1 MASWTNDSQLHA
13 LMRAYLAAVAQ
24 LEQARTDGTPDTEV
38 ERLRTDKRA
47 AARAYEEALLARG
60 WQIPGLAIG
69 PLARAGRW

>member
-13 LMRAYLAAVAQ
+13 LMRAYLGAVAR
-24 LEQARTDGTPDTEV
+24 LEQACTDGLPGTELD
-38 ERLRTDKRA
+38 RLRGEKRDS
-47 AARAYEEALLARG
+47 ARAYEDALLARG